1 MSRAGRP
8 VLLNSKLRCEPAH
21 ESDARIGAWPRAKLE
36 AMDRRFVER
45 LERAIARG
53 EEHVTVT
60 PCSRSTM
67 PRLPA

>member
-8 VLLNSKLRCEPAH
+8 PLLDNKLRREPAQ
-21 ESDARIGAWPRAKLE
+21 ESDGRVGSWAREEFER
-36 AMDRRFVER
+36 MDRKFVAR
-45 LERAIARG
+45 LARAIARG
-53 EEHVTVT
+53 EEHVNVT